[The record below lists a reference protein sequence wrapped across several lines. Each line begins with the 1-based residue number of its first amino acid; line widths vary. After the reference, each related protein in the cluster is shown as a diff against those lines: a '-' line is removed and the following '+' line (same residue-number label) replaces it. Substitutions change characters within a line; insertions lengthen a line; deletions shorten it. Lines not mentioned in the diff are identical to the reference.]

1 MAISTNMRSF
11 DASYSVP
18 ANVQRRQRSSGRR
31 KSAGK
36 QTARTSAFNL
46 ALSVGI
52 VSSLGVLAIV
62 TFVLLGG

>member
-11 DASYSVP
+11 DVSYSVP
-18 ANVQRRQRSSGRR
+18 ANVQRRQRSSARR
-31 KSAGK
+31 KSVRK
-36 QTARTSAFNL
+36 QSARTSTFNL

-52 VSSLGVLAIV
+52 ISSLGVFAIV